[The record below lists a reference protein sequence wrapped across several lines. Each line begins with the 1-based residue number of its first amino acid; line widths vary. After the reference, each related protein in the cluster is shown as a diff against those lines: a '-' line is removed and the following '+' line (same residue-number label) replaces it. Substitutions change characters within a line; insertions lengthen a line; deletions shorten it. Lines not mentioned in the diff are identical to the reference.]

1 MFDIVQIICW
11 SITYVLIIVA
21 GIIGYKDRK
30 VSMPYVAGILN
41 FSWELCALLESK
53 GFWGHTLWLLLDVGI
68 VLLSFRCI
76 QEKKKRVLYVVS
88 VILAFVTLKCI
99 FLMQLGMLFSVFV
112 IDLIMAAYFLIERK
126 KLSGRLKIPI
136 AFMKLLG
143 DIFAGV
149 YYAPTSK
156 LVGILALLVFFCN
169 TAYLCLCIGEIE
181 AKAGTT
187 THTQTTE

>member
-1 MFDIVQIICW
+1 MFDITQIICW

-21 GIIGYKDRK
+21 GIMGYKDRK

-41 FSWELCALLESK
+41 FSWEICALLESN

-76 QEKKKRVLYVVS
+76 REKKKRILYAVS
-88 VILAFVTLKCI
+88 VICVFVALKYI
-99 FLMQLGMLFSVFV
+99 FSMQLGMLFSVFV
-112 IDLIMAAYFLIERK
+112 IDLIMAIYFLLERK
-126 KLSGRLKIPI
+126 KLSGKLKISI

-149 YYAPTSK
+149 YYAQASYF
-156 LVGILALLVFFCN
+156 VGIIALLVFFLN
-169 TAYLCLCIGEIE
+169 TSYLYLCIGEIE
-181 AKAGTT
+181 VKAETP
-187 THTQTTE
+187 THSRITE